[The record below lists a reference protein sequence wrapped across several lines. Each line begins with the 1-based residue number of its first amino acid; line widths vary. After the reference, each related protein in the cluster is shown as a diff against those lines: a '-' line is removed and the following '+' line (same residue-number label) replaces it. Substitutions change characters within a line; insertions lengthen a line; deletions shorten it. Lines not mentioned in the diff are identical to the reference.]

1 MGAGKDT
8 ILFEKFILAKVP
20 APITIELVSI
30 DIKIQPEVTHSY

>member
-8 ILFEKFILAKVP
+8 NSLEKFILAKVP

-30 DIKIQPEVTHSY
+30 DIRIQPEGTHSY